1 MAICR
6 LCIFHSNITWIFY
19 TKKKFKTKSE
29 AMSFEYFLKKK
40 RSLRNKIID
49 EKPIQVT
56 YWMNLLQNIDKKYP
70 LFVTLNPEEASID
83 KDLIFREIMYE
94 HPILDENALKGQ
106 SKLENIQGQYNIWY
120 AGAWTKYGFHE
131 DGINSGLE
139 IAKKLGCTGPWV
151 SDNKTIKE
159 KIYSA

>member
-1 MAICR
+1 
-6 LCIFHSNITWIFY
+6 
-19 TKKKFKTKSE
+19 
-29 AMSFEYFLKKK
+29 
-40 RSLRNKIID
+40 
-49 EKPIQVT
+49 
-56 YWMNLLQNIDKKYP
+56 
-70 LFVTLNPEEASID
+70 
-83 KDLIFREIMYE
+83 MYE

-139 IAKKLGCTGPWV
+139 IAKKQAVVFHGLWIIWLL
-151 SDNKTIKE
+151 K

>member
-1 MAICR
+1 MPKNKS
-6 LCIFHSNITWIFY
+6 LWSSWNY
-19 TKKKFKTKSE
+19 TSSLKS
-29 AMSFEYFLKKK
+29 
-40 RSLRNKIID
+40 NKIID

-70 LFVTLNPEEASID
+70 LFVTLNPEEGSID
-83 KDLIFREIMYE
+83 KDLIFREVMYE

-106 SKLENIQGQYNIWY
+106 SKLENIQGQDNIWY

-139 IAKKLGCTGPWV
+139 IAKKLGCTGPWI
-151 SDNKTIKE
+151 SDNKAIKE

>member
-1 MAICR
+1 MPKNKS
-6 LCIFHSNITWIFY
+6 LWSSWNY
-19 TKKKFKTKSE
+19 TS
-29 AMSFEYFLKKK
+29 SLKP
-40 RSLRNKIID
+40 NKIID

-70 LFVTLNPEEASID
+70 LFVTLNPEEGSID
-83 KDLIFREIMYE
+83 KDLIFREVMYE

-106 SKLENIQGQYNIWY
+106 SKLGNIQGQDNIWY

-139 IAKKLGCTGPWV
+139 IAKKLGCTGPWI

>member
-1 MAICR
+1 MPKNKS
-6 LCIFHSNITWIFY
+6 LWSSWNY
-19 TKKKFKTKSE
+19 TSSLESE
-29 AMSFEYFLKKK
+29 
-40 RSLRNKIID
+40 KIMD

-70 LFVTLNPEEASID
+70 LFVTLNPEEGSID
-83 KDLIFREIMYE
+83 KGLIFREVMYE

-106 SKLENIQGQYNIWY
+106 SILENIQGQDNIWY

-131 DGINSGLE
+131 DGINSGID
-139 IAKKLGCTGPWV
+139 IAKKLGCTCQWFL
-151 SDNKTIKE
+151 DNKAIKE